1 MIKNIFKN
9 PLAVFALTFVVFAI
23 PLFFFNISIFDGEII
38 VMQGTEEIGL
48 PIKLSLSYFIGV
60 GINPE
65 DLKDI
70 QGFHLVSKG
79 YFLAACLLIGF
90 PSLMAYRS
98 YISKRVEQ
106 K

>member
-1 MIKNIFKN
+1 MIKNLFKN

-38 VMQGTEEIGL
+38 VKQGAKEIGL
-48 PIKLSLSYFIGV
+48 PIKLSLSYFIGI
-60 GINPE
+60 GITPD

-70 QGFHLVSKG
+70 EGFHLVSKG

-98 YISKRVEQ
+98 YIANRIASK
-106 K
+106 

>member
-1 MIKNIFKN
+1 MIKNLLKN
-9 PLAVFALTFVVFAI
+9 PLAVFVLTFVLFAVT
-23 PLFFFNISIFDGEII
+23 LFFFNISIFDGEIL
-38 VMQGTEEIGL
+38 VMQGTREMAL

-70 QGFHLVSKG
+70 EGFHLVSKG

-98 YISKRVEQ
+98 YIANRVG
-106 K
+106 

>member
-1 MIKNIFKN
+1 MIKNLFKN

-98 YISKRVEQ
+98 YISNRVSP

>member
-1 MIKNIFKN
+1 MIKNLFKN
-9 PLAVFALTFVVFAI
+9 PPAVFALTFVVFAL
-23 PLFFFNISIFDGEII
+23 PLFFLNISIFDGEII
-38 VMQGTEEIGL
+38 VMQGTKEIAL

-70 QGFHLVSKG
+70 QGFHLVTKG

-98 YISKRVEQ
+98 YIANRVASK
-106 K
+106 

>member
-1 MIKNIFKN
+1 MIKILFKN
-9 PLAVFALTFVVFAI
+9 PLAVFALTFVVFAV

-38 VMQGTEEIGL
+38 VMQGTKELAL

-70 QGFHLVSKG
+70 EGFHLVSKG

>member
-1 MIKNIFKN
+1 MIKNLLKN
-9 PLAVFALTFVVFAI
+9 PWAVFALTFLVFAV

-38 VMQGTEEIGL
+38 VMQGPEEIAL

-98 YISKRVEQ
+98 YIANRVASK
-106 K
+106 

>member
-1 MIKNIFKN
+1 MIKNLLKN
-9 PLAVFALTFVVFAI
+9 PLAVFVLTFVLFAV
-23 PLFFFNISIFDGEII
+23 PLFFFNISIFDGEIV
-38 VMQGTEEIGL
+38 VMQGTREMAL

-60 GINPE
+60 GINTE

-98 YISKRVEQ
+98 YIANRVG
-106 K
+106 

>member
-1 MIKNIFKN
+1 MIKNLLKN
-9 PLAVFALTFVVFAI
+9 PLTVFALTFVFFAV

-38 VMQGTEEIGL
+38 VMQGTKEIGL

-70 QGFHLVSKG
+70 EGFHLVSKG

>member
-1 MIKNIFKN
+1 M
-9 PLAVFALTFVVFAI
+9 VFAI

-38 VMQGTEEIGL
+38 VLQGTKEIGL
-48 PIKLSLSYFIGV
+48 PIKLSLSYFIGI

-70 QGFHLVSKG
+70 EGFHLVSKG

-98 YISKRVEQ
+98 YIANRVASK
-106 K
+106 

>member
-1 MIKNIFKN
+1 
-9 PLAVFALTFVVFAI
+9 
-23 PLFFFNISIFDGEII
+23 
-38 VMQGTEEIGL
+38 MQGTKEIGL

-70 QGFHLVSKG
+70 EGFHLVSKG

-98 YISKRVEQ
+98 FISKRLEQ

>member
-1 MIKNIFKN
+1 MIKNLFKN
-9 PLAVFALTFVVFAI
+9 PLAVFALTFVLFAV

-38 VMQGTEEIGL
+38 VMQGTKEIGL
-48 PIKLSLSYFIGV
+48 PIKLSLSYFIGI

-70 QGFHLVSKG
+70 EGFHLVSRG

-90 PSLMAYRS
+90 PSLMAYRA
-98 YISKRVEQ
+98 YIAKRVES

>member
-1 MIKNIFKN
+1 
-9 PLAVFALTFVVFAI
+9 
-23 PLFFFNISIFDGEII
+23 
-38 VMQGTEEIGL
+38 MQGTREMAL

-60 GINPE
+60 GINAE

-70 QGFHLVSKG
+70 QGFLLVSKG

-98 YISKRVEQ
+98 YIANRVG
-106 K
+106 

>member
-1 MIKNIFKN
+1 MIKNLLKN
-9 PLAVFALTFVVFAI
+9 PLAVFVLTFVLFAV
-23 PLFFFNISIFDGEII
+23 PLFFFNISIFDGEIV
-38 VMQGTEEIGL
+38 VMQGTREMAL

-60 GINPE
+60 GINAE

-98 YISKRVEQ
+98 YIANRVA
-106 K
+106 

>member
-1 MIKNIFKN
+1 MIKNLFKN

-23 PLFFFNISIFDGEII
+23 PLFFFNISIFDGEIM
-38 VMQGTEEIGL
+38 VMQGTKEIGL
-48 PIKLSLSYFIGV
+48 PIKLSLSYFIGI

-70 QGFHLVSKG
+70 EGFHLVSKG

-98 YISKRVEQ
+98 YIANRVASK
-106 K
+106 

>member
-1 MIKNIFKN
+1 MIKNLFKN
-9 PLAVFALTFVVFAI
+9 PLAVYALTFVVFAV
-23 PLFFFNISIFDGEII
+23 PLFFFFFSIFDGEII
-38 VMQGTEEIGL
+38 VLQGTKEIAL

-98 YISKRVEQ
+98 YIANRVASK
-106 K
+106 

>member
-1 MIKNIFKN
+1 MIKNLLKN
-9 PLAVFALTFVVFAI
+9 PLAVFVLTFVLFAV
-23 PLFFFNISIFDGEII
+23 PLFFFNISIFDGEIV
-38 VMQGTEEIGL
+38 VMQGTREMAL

-60 GINPE
+60 GINAE

-70 QGFHLVSKG
+70 QGSHLVSKG

-98 YISKRVEQ
+98 YIAKRVG
-106 K
+106 